1 MGNELRPGRY
11 RHYKGRDY
19 QLLYTATHS
28 ETLEEMVVDRA
39 LYGEGSLWLRPAS
52 MWYETIKLEG
62 QTLQR
67 FSYMEDEKSGGSMNT
82 EIITQNGV
90 QVAVVSSAELL
101 IYDVQSALDFA
112 MTVQYDTGCHRI
124 ALSKK
129 HIAED
134 FFTLSTRL
142 AGDVL
147 QKYINYRVKLAIIG
161 DFSGYTSRSLRSF
174 LYESNRG
181 KDVFFVTTQ
190 EEAVTRLAAAPE

>member
-28 ETLEEMVVDRA
+28 ETLEEMVVYRA
-39 LYGEGSLWLRPAS
+39 LYGEGNLWVRPAT
-52 MWYETIKLEG
+52 MWNETIKLKG
-62 QTLQR
+62 QAFPR
-67 FSYMEDEKSGGSMNT
+67 FAYIENESSGGPMNT

-124 ALSKK
+124 VLRKE

-134 FFTLSTRL
+134 FFKLSTRL

-147 QKYINYRVKLAIIG
+147 QKYITYRVKLAIVG
-161 DFSGYTSRSLRSF
+161 DFSGYTSRSLHSF
-174 LYESNRG
+174 IYESNRG
-181 KDVFFVTTQ
+181 KDVFFVETQ
-190 EEAVTRLAAAPE
+190 EEAVSRLAAAPE